1 MQILKTFLN
10 KIWMK
15 NTSLIKFNDVIDAY
29 IIFTIFFLILSINS
43 LISLSEIFTYGIFK
57 KEILTESSKL
67 GFDITIRM

>member
-1 MQILKTFLN
+1 
-10 KIWMK
+10 MK

-29 IIFTIFFLILSINS
+29 IIFTIFFFILSINA
-43 LISLSEIFTYGIFK
+43 LISLFEIFTYGIFK